1 MQSTP
6 GRCQVPIHTVT
17 LDVQDHEKTQQLPT
31 QLPKDFQEVTMLSA
45 SHVFVLH
52 TSVVRPCKSHSTKR
66 GAVRLY
72 KKERCHAAP
81 DLLDACRL
89 TFY

>member
-1 MQSTP
+1 MQPTP

-45 SHVFVLH
+45 SHVFALH
-52 TSVVRPCKSHSTKR
+52 TSVVHASLNSSQS
-66 GAVRLY
+66 GAIRLHQE
-72 KKERCHAAP
+72 ERCHAAP
-81 DLLDACRL
+81 DLISVCRS